1 MPIRLLPLLV
11 FLLVFPIFSNSIEIR
26 CYAGLKYVVG
36 QEVLQDTENCDAILG
51 MGESYCYKFMEETS
65 LNEVVKMGCSSFF
78 CNGIRNRCMET
89 DLLGMRG
96 TLCCCNDR
104 HYCNSK
110 SIVKMATF
118 HILLLI
124 LLSYGFSILATEAC
138 AIPTADLSPA
148 KLADVPV
155 SGADVALPKKNPTAT
170 ETTPPVG
177 NDVEQSGDKSEENS
191 NSRYQPITIFSAIL
205 TVILCKMV

>member
-1 MPIRLLPLLV
+1 MTTRLLLLAIFIV
-11 FLLVFPIFSNSIEIR
+11 PIYSIEIR

-78 CNGIRNRCMET
+78 CNVSWLFCHLEGIRNRCMET

-104 HYCNSK
+104 HYCNSSYTK
-110 SIVKMATF
+110 LPSFV
-118 HILLLI
+118 ILL
-124 LLSYGFSILATEAC
+124 
-138 AIPTADLSPA
+138 
-148 KLADVPV
+148 V
-155 SGADVALPKKNPTAT
+155 VAFFL
-170 ETTPPVG
+170 
-177 NDVEQSGDKSEENS
+177 
-191 NSRYQPITIFSAIL
+191 F
-205 TVILCKMV
+205 

>member
-1 MPIRLLPLLV
+1 MHIRLLTLLV

-104 HYCNSK
+104 HYCNS
-110 SIVKMATF
+110 SRLSVP
-118 HILLLI
+118 I
-124 LLSYGFSILATEAC
+124 LLSVFLFFV
-138 AIPTADLSPA
+138 L
-148 KLADVPV
+148 L
-155 SGADVALPKKNPTAT
+155 
-170 ETTPPVG
+170 
-177 NDVEQSGDKSEENS
+177 
-191 NSRYQPITIFSAIL
+191 F
-205 TVILCKMV
+205 